1 MHVRFPYYYKFV
13 TNIWYSPLSGFK
25 PSSLCLSFKLKLG
38 KLSINHYK
46 INSQLLNFVWDFLK
60 KERSFMNMKKATI
73 AATAGIAVTA
83 FAAPTIASAST
94 VVVEAGDTLW
104 GIAQDNGTTVD
115 ALKKANKLTTD
126 KIVPGQKLQV
136 TEVASEKTEKSVSAT
151 WLNVRSGAGVD
162 NSIVTSLKGGTKVT
176 VESTEANGW
185 NKITYGEGK
194 TGYVNGKYLGNA
206 VTSAPSATP
215 EVKQQETTQA
225 APAQQTKTEVKQATP
240 AATTEKDAVETKTT
254 APAVDTNATTH
265 TVKSGDTIWALSVKY
280 GASVQDLMSWNNL
293 SSSSIYVG
301 QNIAVKQ
308 SAAKNTAPKAEAKTE
323 APAAEKQ
330 TAAPVVKEN
339 TSTTTTEKQTS
350 TTKAPAQAAK
360 PAPAP
365 APTVNTNTSSYTV
378 KSGDTLGKIA
388 STFGTTVSKIKALN
402 GLTSDNLQVGDVLKV
417 KGTVPA
423 TNTNTSNAT
432 APTTNTNNT
441 SSSTNTSTPS
451 KNNNTNQ
458 SSSNSSSA
466 SAIIA
471 EAQKHLGKAYSW
483 GGNGPT
489 TFDCSGFTSYV
500 FAQSGI
506 TLPRT
511 SGAQYAS
518 TTKVSES
525 QAKPGDLV
533 FFDYGSGIA
542 HVGIYVGNG
551 QMINAQDNGVKYD
564 NIHGSGWGQYLV
576 GFGRV

>member
-1 MHVRFPYYYKFV
+1 
-13 TNIWYSPLSGFK
+13 
-25 PSSLCLSFKLKLG
+25 
-38 KLSINHYK
+38 
-46 INSQLLNFVWDFLK
+46 
-60 KERSFMNMKKATI
+60 MKKATI

-104 GIAQDNGTTVD
+104 GIAQSKGTTVD
-115 ALKKANKLTTD
+115 ALKKANNLTSD

-176 VESTEANGW
+176 VEAAESNGW
-185 NKITYGEGK
+185 NKISYGEGK
-194 TGYVNGKYLGNA
+194 TGYVNGKYLGDA
-206 VTSAPSATP
+206 VTSAPVAKQ
-215 EVKQQETTQA
+215 EVKQETAKQT
-225 APAQQTKTEVKQATP
+225 APAAETKTEVKQSTP
-240 AATTEKDAVETKTT
+240 APTAPKATETKT
-254 APAVDTNATTH
+254 APVVDTNATTH

-301 QNIAVKQ
+301 QKIAVKQ
-308 SAAKNTAPKAEAKTE
+308 SAAKTAAPKAEVKTE
-323 APAAEKQ
+323 APAVEKE
-330 TAAPVVKEN
+330 TSTPVVKEN
-339 TSTTTTEKQTS
+339 TNTTVKKEVTTQTQTN

-365 APTVNTNTSSYTV
+365 APAPTVNTNASTYTV
-378 KSGDTLGKIA
+378 KSGDSLSKIA
-388 STFGTTVSKIKALN
+388 NTFGTSVSKIKALN
-402 GLTSDNLQVGDVLKV
+402 NLTSDNLQVGTVLKV
-417 KGTVPA
+417 KGTVPT
-423 TNTNTSNAT
+423 TNTNNNSNTT
-432 APTTNTNNT
+432 APTTNTSNNNT
-441 SSSTNTSTPS
+441 SSNTSTPS
-451 KNNNTNQ
+451 KNTNTNTSQ
-458 SSSNSSSA
+458 GSSNSASA
-466 SAIIA
+466 SALIA

-500 FAQSGI
+500 FAKSGI
-506 TLPRT
+506 SLPRT

-518 TTKVSES
+518 TSRISES

-564 NIHGSGWGQYLV
+564 NIHGSGWGKYLV